1 MSVGVTMEE
10 LLAWDVE
17 ASAFWKTHLEANPVL
32 LELPC
37 GIGGAADVQQ
47 FVRHIWG
54 VELRW
59 AQRLAGLPLTPKE
72 EMIAGPLEALFEVH
86 LKAVEIFRGL
96 LTAPA
101 QSWEETF
108 TLNFDWLAPEAQTVS
123 RRKVLAHALFHS
135 QRHWAQLATLVR
147 AAGYPSGFKGDLLLS
162 PALR

>member
-1 MSVGVTMEE
+1 MSVGITMEE
-10 LLAWDVE
+10 MLGWDVE
-17 ASAFWKTHLEANPVL
+17 ASAFWKAHLDANPAL

-59 AQRLAGLPLTPKE
+59 AQRLAGLPVITIKD
-72 EMIAGPLEALFEVH
+72 MMAGPLEALFEVH
-86 LKAVEIFRGL
+86 LQAVEIFRGL
-96 LTAPA
+96 LTAPE

-108 TLNFDWLAPEAQTVS
+108 TLNFDWVPPEARIVS
-123 RRKVLAHALFHS
+123 RRKVLAHTLFHS

-147 AAGYPSGFKGDLLLS
+147 VAGFPSGFKGDLLFS

>member
-1 MSVGVTMEE
+1 MEE
-10 LLAWDVE
+10 LLAWNE
-17 ASAFWKTHLEANPVL
+17 QASDFWKAHLEANPAL

-59 AQRLAGLPLTPKE
+59 AQRLAGLPVITIK

-96 LTAPA
+96 LSASD
-101 QSWEETF
+101 QSWEETL
-108 TLNFDWLAPEAQTVS
+108 TLNFDWLPPEAQTVT

-147 AAGYPSGFKGDLLLS
+147 AAGFPSGFKGDLLFS
-162 PALR
+162 PALH